1 MILTTLAD
9 SVPYEALGERVAIGL
24 RWLRSMDPAVAD
36 GRHPI
41 HGDDVFAL
49 VATYETGPSTEK
61 RFETHVRHVDLQYV
75 ADGQERI
82 LHAPAAALS
91 IATPYDEAA
100 DVTFHAEPPFASSLL
115 MRPGDLAVFFPADA
129 HKPGCMA
136 GARHTVKKVV
146 VKVRVDPSDVPG
158 PGPGG

>member
-1 MILTTLAD
+1 VILTTLAR
-9 SVPYEALGERVAIGL
+9 SAPYEVLGERMAAGL
-24 RWLRSMDPAVAD
+24 RWLRAMDPAIAD
-36 GRHPI
+36 GRHAI
-41 HGDDVFAL
+41 DGDDVFAL
-49 VATYETGPSTEK
+49 VSTYDTGPSTEK

-91 IATPYDEAA
+91 VQTPYDDAA
-100 DVTFHAEPPFASSLL
+100 DIAFYAEPPFASSLL
-115 MRPGDLAVFFPADA
+115 MRTGDLAVFFPEDA

-146 VKVRVDPSDVPG
+146 VKVRV
-158 PGPGG
+158 

>member
-9 SVPYEALGERVAIGL
+9 AAPYEALGERIAAGL
-24 RWLRSMDPAVAD
+24 RWLRSMDPAIAD

-41 HGDDVFAL
+41 GEDGVFAL

-91 IATPYDEAA
+91 VQTPYDEPTDIA
-100 DVTFHAEPPFASSLL
+100 FYAEPPFASSLL
-115 MRPGDLAVFFPADA
+115 MRTGDLAIFFPEDA

-146 VKVRVDPSDVPG
+146 VKVRV
-158 PGPGG
+158 